1 MSVLLISDVTSR
13 MRGILK
19 GVRQDSWLTDRFLYS
34 VFRKHASLAIKR
46 LDEKKRLMGFNS
58 IFETLDY
65 VALEECDRVE
75 AGCSG
80 VKSYKTF
87 RKTKLPVP
95 VFTEGIWGPMVR
107 SITSLDGS
115 TPFQLTN
122 LDNYIILTKQ
132 KSYRFNKTL
141 YCWYLNDRL
150 YFPDIDWPAV
160 RIEGMFEEDISEFKC
175 CDEDRCKPRQ
185 QQSLNIP
192 DYIISEIEKNAL
204 SELGFSLQIP
214 SDSNHDAQNPNR

>member
-1 MSVLLISDVTSR
+1 MSILTISVVTSR
-13 MRGILK
+13 LRSLIK
-19 GVRQDSWLTDRFLYS
+19 AERQDSWVTDKFLYS
-34 VFRKHASLAIKR
+34 IFRKHAALSIKR
-46 LDEKKRLMGFNS
+46 LDEKKRLMAFNS

-65 VALEECDRVE
+65 VALEECDRIE

-87 RKTKLPVP
+87 RKTKLPIP
-95 VFTEGIWGPMVR
+95 VFTEGIWGLMVR

-115 TPFQLTN
+115 TPLQLTN
-122 LDNYIILTKQ
+122 LDNYIVLSKQ
-132 KSYRFNKTL
+132 KNYKYNKTL

-150 YFPDIDWPAV
+150 YFPDINWPAV
-160 RIEGMFEEDISEFKC
+160 RIEGMFEEDISDFKC

-192 DYIISEIEKNAL
+192 DYLLSEIENNVLK
-204 SELGFSLQIP
+204 ELGVSIQIP
-214 SDSNHDAQNPNR
+214 TDPSHDAQNPNR